1 MIRST
6 LLLLT
11 ALAIPA
17 LGADGLTP
25 TEVVIGQSAP
35 LTGPAAGL
43 GKGMNVGLE
52 AWIAKTNAAGGIHG
66 RTIRLVTVDDQY
78 DPAKCADATG
88 ELIEDRKV
96 FALAGFVGTPTCKAA
111 IPVLTEAKV
120 PLIGAFTGAGLL
132 RKDDA
137 TGKPHPWVLNLRAS
151 YGNETEAIVA
161 HFAKLGK
168 TKIAV
173 FHQNDSFGEAGLKG
187 TEAALKKRNLA
198 LVAKGTFERN
208 TVAVKAGLAAI
219 KEAAPDAVVMV
230 GPYTPIAAFLKEAKA
245 IGLTVPMATVSFV
258 GTENLIAAAGADGD
272 GVLISQVVPSP
283 QDATVPLV
291 KEYQEALKVA
301 FPDATPGYVSLEG
314 YATGKTLGAILDKSG
329 KEPTR
334 AGLVAAAE
342 GLQGLDLGG
351 LTLTFGPEDHQGSDA
366 VFLTVINQGAAKAMN
381 E

>member
-17 LGADGLTP
+17 FGADGVTP

-35 LTGPAAGL
+35 LSGPAAGL
-43 GKGMNVGLE
+43 GTGMKQGLE
-52 AWIAKTNAAGGIHG
+52 AWIKRSNAAGGIHG
-66 RTIRLVTVDDQY
+66 RAVRLVAVDDQY

-111 IPVLTEAKV
+111 IPVLTEAQV

-132 RKDDA
+132 RKDEA

-161 HFAKLGK
+161 HFVKLGK
-168 TKIAV
+168 TRIAV

-187 TEAALKKRNLA
+187 TEAALKKRNLTLA
-198 LVAKGTFERN
+198 AKGTFERN
-208 TVAVKAGLAAI
+208 TVAVKAGLAVL

-230 GPYTPIAAFLKEAKA
+230 GPYTPIAAFLKEAKVV
-245 IGLTVPMATVSFV
+245 GLTVPMATVSFV
-258 GTENLIAAAGADGD
+258 GTENLIAAAGEDGE
-272 GVLISQVVPSP
+272 GVVISQVVPSP
-283 QDATVPLV
+283 QDTSVPLV
-291 KEYQEALKVA
+291 KEYQEALKAA
-301 FPDATPGYVSLEG
+301 FPEAKPGYVSLEG
-314 YATGKTLGAILDKSG
+314 YATGKTLGAILEKSG

-334 AGLVAAAE
+334 AGLLAAAQ
-342 GLQGLDLGG
+342 GLQGFDLGG
-351 LTLTFGPEDHQGSDA
+351 MALTFGPEDHQGSDA
-366 VFLTVINQGAAKAMN
+366 VFLTVISAGNAISIP
-381 E
+381 